1 MFFADGEETCAGLD
15 DLLCGAASSANSHFE
30 IRMCKKLQW
39 GIVTPVAM
47 NQGNSTQADA
57 VT

>member
-1 MFFADGEETCAGLD
+1 MKDALRLAISEGWSGVAR
-15 DLLCGAASSANSHFE
+15 NSHFE
-30 IRMCKKLQW
+30 IRMCRKLQW
-39 GIVTPVAM
+39 GIVTPAVM